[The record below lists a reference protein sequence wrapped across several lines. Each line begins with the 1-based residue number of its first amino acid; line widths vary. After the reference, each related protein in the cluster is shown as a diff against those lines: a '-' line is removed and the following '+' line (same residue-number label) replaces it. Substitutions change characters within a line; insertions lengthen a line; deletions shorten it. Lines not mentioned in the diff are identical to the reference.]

1 MDITTHASQWG
12 YDWDSKAIK
21 VGFQWILNRD
31 SNSQLVRYF
40 HHDDWSNVKSGNQ
53 SSIRCCNIKLAFY
66 CFQDDYLLQHNG
78 ECRGFKLKGVQYTAI
93 NLKRTFICPRWHS
106 LKSPAFAGFFAL
118 PLISSKAK
126 KRPSCSFPWWHPA
139 PKTCR
144 AILSFST
151 ARTVWMLP
159 SHAHNVWPWWSP
171 TPSYWKSPAAQWSR
185 WNWSTHS
192 AGWMTMPKHMPDHIA
207 DLGKMVIH
215 QGL

>member
-93 NLKRTFICPRWHS
+93 NLRRTFICPRWHS
-106 LKSPAFAGFFAL
+106 LKSPAFAGFFAVCNWL
-118 PLISSKAK
+118 PLYKNTQFFSNFSPIYAPFLKTSVLGKAK
-126 KRPSCSFPWWHPA
+126 YGGFSHGKSRVWQLTCSHQSMPVIDYWWISLIQSLRSQFVSCRIIKIGWY
-139 PKTCR
+139 
-144 AILSFST
+144 
-151 ARTVWMLP
+151 
-159 SHAHNVWPWWSP
+159 
-171 TPSYWKSPAAQWSR
+171 SY
-185 WNWSTHS
+185 T
-192 AGWMTMPKHMPDHIA
+192 
-207 DLGKMVIH
+207 DL
-215 QGL
+215 L